1 MFHRMEQYQNEKPD
15 LRLINGFVRQQK
27 VFSKIFYDL
36 LPKEVRCDVVEQQAD
51 LVRQKRKRAQ
61 KRLTGET

>member
-1 MFHRMEQYQNEKPD
+1 MEQYQNEKPD
-15 LRLINGFVRQQK
+15 LRLINDFVQKWK

-36 LPKEVRCDVVEQQAD
+36 LPKEVLCDVVEGRKD